1 MQEIINKVLKNDAV
15 KAFDIAAHAQ
25 FNLTALTVQPTS
37 GTDTSAVTVATNS
50 TWGSAVSAA
59 TAAFNNEHAKSV
71 VDAMKERNIPA
82 YTGDDYYA
90 ISWPTTLRV
99 FRNNLEDI
107 QQYTSEGFRMIANGE
122 IGRYYNTRYVEQTN
136 IAKAGWTYTDW
147 IFFFGADT
155 VAEAI
160 AVPEEMRGKIPS
172 DYGRSMGV
180 AWYYLGG
187 FGIVH
192 NSSDTSQG
200 RILKWGST
208 T

>member
-1 MQEIINKVLKNDAV
+1 MDDMIFSARKL
-15 KAFDIAAHAQ
+15 AA
-25 FNLTALTVQPTS
+25 ALNGGSTS
-37 GTDTSAVTVATNS
+37 
-50 TWGSAVSAA
+50 
-59 TAAFNNEHAKSV
+59 SV
-71 VDAMKERNIPA
+71 VERKLKA

-107 QQYTSEGFRMIANGE
+107 QMYTSEGFRMIANGE

-160 AVPEEMRGKIPS
+160 AVPEEMRG
-172 DYGRSMGV
+172 
-180 AWYYLGG
+180 G
-187 FGIVH
+187 FCPAAQQCAG
-192 NSSDTSQG
+192 NYW
-200 RILKWGST
+200 LN
-208 T
+208 